1 MLRKKGAEKK
11 EGVSLDFRRLI
22 VRYKKGISKNK
33 SQRENVQSQGL
44 IP

>member
-22 VRYKKGISKNK
+22 VRYKRGISKDKN
-33 SQRENVQSQGL
+33 QRKNVQSQDL